1 MFTTWLTYCIWLD
14 QCRPITYPLN
24 CDFNINQIHDF
35 DQTATYK
42 YYILGVIF
50 EEQKNILEGN
60 GLFTENLSSGMITFD
75 KNYADKSLE
84 FIYFYIYE

>member
-1 MFTTWLTYCIWLD
+1 MISISIKFTILIKPPHTNT
-14 QCRPITYPLN
+14 
-24 CDFNINQIHDF
+24 
-35 DQTATYK
+35 K
-42 YYILGVIF
+42 YYVIL

>member
-1 MFTTWLTYCIWLD
+1 M
-14 QCRPITYPLN
+14 
-24 CDFNINQIHDF
+24 
-35 DQTATYK
+35 
-42 YYILGVIF
+42 GVIF

-60 GLFTENLSSGMITFD
+60 GLFTENLSSGMTTFD